1 MERRGFLCGHDER
14 RWFVGAIPEAA
25 SGVVNVRTVRH
36 ALQPTLVQPAAAQL
50 RPKPHIM
57 QLVFRRGGTPL
68 YVSRDHPNGLSQA
81 SHDALPDD
89 VRRRQSWRQMVRD
102 AEVFATGRIT
112 HPDNATLVLHGWH
125 RVLMNTEA
133 GAH

>member
-14 RWFVGAIPEAA
+14 RWFVAAIPEAA

-57 QLVFRRGGTPL
+57 ELVFRRGGP
-68 YVSRDHPNGLSQA
+68 PC
-81 SHDALPDD
+81 
-89 VRRRQSWRQMVRD
+89 M
-102 AEVFATGRIT
+102 
-112 HPDNATLVLHGWH
+112 
-125 RVLMNTEA
+125 
-133 GAH
+133 